1 MSCLTS
7 SDHKRDFD
15 MSAVQLG
22 LLSGLRVADI
32 TGVFGAYASR
42 LISDHGATVVRI
54 VPEAGDPAE
63 GIGPF
68 HEKTGESYF
77 ARFVNANKKSVAISA
92 SQLKDPKFFA
102 SILEWADVVIEELPA
117 LGGLSEMQVAATLKK
132 SGHDTVIVSIR
143 PYAEGSKFEGKPIDD
158 LTAQAVGALM
168 SLSGSP
174 DREPLAL
181 NGGQAHY
188 IVGVFAATAA
198 LLGLNDTGGPSG
210 KRHYTVTVQEAI
222 VHSLETAVQYYTTEG
237 VVRGRKGSAQQ
248 AGDGSY
254 HAKDGRVVM
263 GAMTDFEWGRLCT
276 WIGKHGIKDAGEF
289 ATWKLEQRRDPVNV
303 KRFANSFEGFAREH
317 TCEYLTT
324 AGQANRVLI
333 SPSYTLT
340 QILKDSQLTY
350 DQFFRPVSDSTGRHW
365 MFPGAPYQISS
376 GSVFVREAARKFGED
391 TEWFRRVALKK
402 PKIAPRSEKK

>member
-1 MSCLTS
+1 
-7 SDHKRDFD
+7 

-22 LLSGLRVADI
+22 LLSGVLVADI

-42 LISDHGATVVRI
+42 LLSDHGATVVRI
-54 VPEAGDPAE
+54 VPESGDPAE

-68 HEKTGESYF
+68 QEKTGESYF
-77 ARFVNANKKSVAISA
+77 ARFVNANKKSAAISA
-92 SQLKDPKFFA
+92 RQLKDPKFFA
-102 SILEWADVVIEELPA
+102 SVLDWADIVVEELPV
-117 LGGLSEMQVAATLKK
+117 LGGLSEVQVAAVLEK
-132 SGHDTVIVSIR
+132 SGHETVVVSIR
-143 PYAEGSKFEGKPIDD
+143 PYAAGSKLEGRPIDD

-174 DREPLAL
+174 NREPLAL
-181 NGGQAHY
+181 YGGQAHY
-188 IVGVFAATAA
+188 IVSVFAATAA
-198 LLGLNDTGGPSG
+198 LLGLNDSG
-210 KRHYTVTVQEAI
+210 SRRGRSHYTVTVQEAI

-237 VVRGRKGSAQQ
+237 VVRGRKGAAQQ

-254 HAKDGRVVM
+254 HAKDGRVVV
-263 GAMTDFEWGRLCT
+263 GAMADLEWGRLCT
-276 WIGKHGIKDAGEF
+276 WLGKHGVKDASEF
-289 ATWKLEQRRDPVNV
+289 ATWKLERRRDPENV
-303 KRFANSFEGFAREH
+303 KRFASSFEGFAHEH

-391 TEWFRRVALKK
+391 TEWFRCVALKK
-402 PKIAPRSEKK
+402 SKLAQRSKR